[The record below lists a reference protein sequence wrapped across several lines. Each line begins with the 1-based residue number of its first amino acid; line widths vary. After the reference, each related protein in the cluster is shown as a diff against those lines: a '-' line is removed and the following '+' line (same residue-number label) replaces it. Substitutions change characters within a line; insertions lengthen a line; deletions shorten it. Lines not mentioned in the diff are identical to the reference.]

1 MKIAGTGCS
10 HPIKIV
16 SNELLSTMV
25 DTNEEWI
32 VTRTGIQ
39 ERRVISEERLEDLAA
54 EASRRAL
61 ENAGMDIKD
70 IDLIICAN
78 VVNEYIT
85 PALSCIVQ
93 GMLGATCPCIDVN
106 GACVGFVYGI
116 DMAEAYYKCG
126 KVENVLVV
134 CAEEPSRMVGWDDRA
149 TCVLFGDGA
158 GAAVLTKGDN
168 IKASRLNASC
178 SWDKLYQKH
187 ELQYSPF
194 NTKPNSNLPL
204 VMRGQDVFKFAI
216 NASMT
221 DITCLLE
228 ETKLTAD
235 DIDLYLLHQ
244 ANMRIISSVRKNLK
258 QSEDKFPT
266 NIHKYGNTSSA
277 SLPIL
282 LDELNRSGA
291 LKKGNLLALSAF
303 GAGFV
308 SGACILEW

>member
-291 LKKGNLLALSAF
+291 LKNGNLLALSAF

>member
-16 SNELLSTMV
+16 SNEMLSNMV
-25 DTNEEWI
+25 DTNDEWI

-39 ERRVISEERLEDLAA
+39 ERRVISEESLEDLAV

-85 PALSCIVQ
+85 PALSCIIQ

-168 IKASRLNASC
+168 IKASKLSASC

-204 VMRGQDVFKFAI
+204 VMRGQDVFKFAV
-216 NASMT
+216 NASLS

-228 ETKLTAD
+228 NANLSAD

-282 LDELNRSGA
+282 LDELNRSGE